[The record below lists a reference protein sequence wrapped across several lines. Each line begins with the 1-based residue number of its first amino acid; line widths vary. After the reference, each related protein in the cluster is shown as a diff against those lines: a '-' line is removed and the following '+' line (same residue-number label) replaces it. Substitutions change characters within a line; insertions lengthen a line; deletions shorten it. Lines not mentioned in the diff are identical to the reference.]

1 MVEHVLRRLNPTGIR
16 EGEENDGFE
25 WIKAAGAVAPPC
37 PANSAAASSTLMEAY
52 NASSSSVTLSV
63 APCPHTAEVAQ
74 PDAQQGGGAAH
85 IHVFAIARGPKAA
98 PPRLLGH
105 ASALDD
111 DPYCSDPL
119 PSFPVLDQAMFLLRA
134 AAAVVGGA
142 DAEPR
147 ATHRRR
153 L

>member
-1 MVEHVLRRLNPTGIR
+1 MPGQLRGSVLHAHGGVQRLLILGDV
-16 EGEENDGFE
+16 G
-25 WIKAAGAVAPPC
+25 
-37 PANSAAASSTLMEAY
+37 
-52 NASSSSVTLSV
+52 
-63 APCPHTAEVAQ
+63 CPHTAEVAQ

-142 DAEPR
+142 DADEPSPSQELPI
-147 ATHRRR
+147 AGGCEQ
-153 L
+153 